1 VYVPVLGMSF
11 AIYPTVPRSDASPFR
26 SIREIVLEESGC
38 QVIVKGW
45 PGTRFVESVTEVMT
59 LAADAYA
66 TKAEKMTV
74 VAKESIVL
82 VKCIEG

>member
-11 AIYPTVPRSDASPFR
+11 AIYPTVSRLDESPFR

-38 QVIVKGW
+38 QVMVKGW

-59 LAADAYA
+59 FAADA
-66 TKAEKMTV
+66 
-74 VAKESIVL
+74 
-82 VKCIEG
+82 